1 MSKQGMS
8 EYDLKEMYDE
18 MLDDVYG
25 EVSIGGLTYLTSR
38 AMQEVDPTAYRCGFS
53 DWLDSQLSEGILFE
67 ANGEYFDEDPDAE

>member
-1 MSKQGMS
+1 MNKQAMS

-18 MLDDVYG
+18 MLDGVYG

-38 AMQEVDPTAYRCGFS
+38 AMKEIDPVAYRCGFG

-67 ANGEYFDEDPDAE
+67 VNGEYFDEDPDAE